1 MARVTSKGQVTIPKE
16 VRDKLGI
23 GPGSN
28 IGFEEQG
35 GHVVL
40 VRAEEVEGEN
50 KGARLVR
57 KLAEFGERARRNG
70 CATCAPSRARR
81 RPMARPSASS
91 KRCCASGPTAAI
103 T

>member
-70 CATCAPSRARR
+70 WLNDLSTDEVLDMTRGSLDDIKPR
-81 RPMARPSASS
+81 
-91 KRCCASGPTAAI
+91 
-103 T
+103 